1 MTYVAGYVYIFQADQ
16 SVICVCN
23 QQLYLTS
30 GLYRSLSLSPLARVC
45 H

>member
-1 MTYVAGYVYIFQADQ
+1 MTYASVFVYIFQADQ
-16 SVICVCN
+16 SVICACN

-30 GLYRSLSLSPLARVC
+30 GVYRSLSPLARVC